1 MIGGEKGTA
10 KSTLVRAAKEIIGA
24 QKIVD
29 LPLNATEDM
38 LFGSIDIEYAVS
50 KGERR
55 FSPGIL
61 SRATGNILYIDEA
74 NLLRQELL
82 TAVLDANASGINQV
96 EHFFYSFCIVYCY
109 WNNEPRRRSS
119 ARSYIR

>member
-1 MIGGEKGTA
+1 MAVKKGLA

-50 KGERR
+50 KGERQIFR
-55 FSPGIL
+55 LG
-61 SRATGNILYIDEA
+61 Y
-74 NLLRQELL
+74 
-82 TAVLDANASGINQV
+82 
-96 EHFFYSFCIVYCY
+96 
-109 WNNEPRRRSS
+109 
-119 ARSYIR
+119 

>member
-10 KSTLVRAAKEIIGA
+10 KSTLVRAAKEIIGT

-50 KGERR
+50 KG
-55 FSPGIL
+55 
-61 SRATGNILYIDEA
+61 
-74 NLLRQELL
+74 
-82 TAVLDANASGINQV
+82 DAD
-96 EHFFYSFCIVYCY
+96 FCLGY
-109 WNNEPRRRSS
+109 
-119 ARSYIR
+119 

>member
-1 MIGGEKGTA
+1 MAFVGGEKGTA
-10 KSTLVRAAKEIIGA
+10 KSTLVRAAKEIIGT

-55 FSPGIL
+55 FLPGIL

-82 TAVLDANASGINQV
+82 TAVLG
-96 EHFFYSFCIVYCY
+96 C
-109 WNNEPRRRSS
+109 
-119 ARSYIR
+119 